1 MFVTLNSKINTM
13 ITQHTFSFLK
23 ALSENNTRDWFEVN
37 KSVFEKQQAAT
48 KAFFN
53 EVGEA
58 LSKVDSI
65 EKTKIFRIYKD
76 VRFSKDK
83 TPYKTN
89 FGVSYS
95 RTKPMLRG
103 GYYLHIE
110 NNNSFIG
117 GGFWDPNK
125 EDLERIRKEIELD
138 ASELREIINST
149 AFKKYFGELVGDEVK
164 TAPKGF
170 DKTHPDI
177 DLIRKKQFLVMR
189 KFTNKDVLS
198 PNFKNEVV
206 ATFQAMRPYF
216 DYMSSV
222 LTTNLNG
229 ESLY

>member
-1 MFVTLNSKINTM
+1 M
-13 ITQHTFSFLK
+13 ITQNTFSFLK
-23 ALSENNTRDWFEVN
+23 ALTENNNRDWFTEN
-37 KSVFEKQQAAT
+37 KERFEQQQNET
-48 KAFFN
+48 KTFFN

-65 EKTKIFRIYKD
+65 EKTKIFRIYRD

-89 FGVSYS
+89 FGASYA
-95 RTKPMLRG
+95 RIKPMLRG

-110 NNNSFIG
+110 DNNSFIG
-117 GGFWDPNK
+117 GGFWNPNK
-125 EDLERIRKEIELD
+125 EDLLRIRKEIELD
-138 ASELREIINST
+138 ADELREIINT
-149 AFKKYFGELVGDEVK
+149 TEFKKYFGELVGEEVK

-170 DKTHPDI
+170 DKNHPDI
-177 DLIRKKQFLVMR
+177 DLIKKKQFLVMR
-189 KFTNKDVLS
+189 KFTNKEVLS
-198 PNFKNEVV
+198 PNFKDEVI